1 VALVRVLLLLAI
13 GAVGVALILYVVRR
27 DRHYLTFIVRVVQY
41 TLVMLLAVLL
51 WFAFERLV
59 L

>member
-1 VALVRVLLLLAI
+1 MALVRVLLLLAI

>member
-27 DRHYLTFIVRVVQY
+27 DRRYLTFIVRVVQY